1 MNLNQSGI
9 SRIAPALVA
18 LAMWS
23 GGTIARADSVG
34 TGGTIVGVF
43 SNPVLIGNLL
53 NNPTVGVT
61 TYEDDTGTAVYCFY
75 AGPCSGST
83 GGTSGSTLSW
93 GVPPDGS
100 TVPVN
105 QSFSQLTFTGAVVP
119 SIPGGP
125 YQVGTI
131 SYINGTSENG
141 SEIFGAT
148 LSFYLNSTSGE
159 FLGSDNVIIS
169 ATVNQNSG
177 LGLTL
182 DQLQTDADYINIC
195 GPASDICGSSLEAF
209 EDSEG
214 GTGVAANLTG
224 TIDGLVLNGISLVPG
239 QDPNT
244 SGSIGNLPALGSVPE
259 PSAFILMVTAAA
271 FGVALARRET
281 LRRAFRR

>member
-1 MNLNQSGI
+1 MNLDI
-9 SRIAPALVA
+9 SRIGPALVA
-18 LAMWS
+18 LTMWS

-53 NNPTVGVT
+53 NSPTVGVAS
-61 TYEDDTGTAVYCFY
+61 YQDDTGTAVYCFY

-93 GVPPDGS
+93 GVPPDD
-100 TVPVN
+100 TVPLG

-169 ATVNQNSG
+169 ATVNQYSG
-177 LGLTL
+177 TGLTL

-259 PSAFILMVTAAA
+259 PSAFALMATAAILGA
-271 FGVALARRET
+271 ALARKET
-281 LRRAFRR
+281 LRRALRR